1 MDIAYLQILLL
12 LLQCTIIAVLLLFL
26 FRLRTIFGLS
36 LLLITLGVFQFIQV
50 FLTSTLSIEIYSG
63 YQVSPGSMV
72 LFTGSLFAILLVY
85 LREDTLKARKIIYAL
100 FIANV
105 IIGLLLVIF
114 SYLINDVLVN
124 NVYNLPVEFYSQNTK
139 IIFVGTVLLLLD
151 GYAIVFL
158 YEFLS
163 KYIKWLFLKMLITM
177 VIVLSMDALFFA
189 LGVFIGTEK
198 FQTILISG
206 IASKS
211 LAALIY
217 SVIFTVYLIYIE
229 KKPLEI
235 NDGHASFTD
244 IFRDLTFREKYEDVL
259 EKMRIRT
266 LELQETQD
274 IAQIGTYLLDFK
286 TNAFESSTVFDSIC
300 GLTDKKL
307 KTHESYRNIIHP
319 DDLEL
324 NDHYYLESIRTK
336 KPYNRKYRIYRH
348 DNNELRWI
356 NEQGR
361 AIYNKEEPV
370 QFKGTIQDITDQ
382 KFNEFALKKHNE
394 ELNNISKELSVKN
407 ELLQESERKF
417 KNLFAKSPISLWE
430 EDFSIV
436 KRLVDKKKTE
446 TSDFEQYLNDNPD
459 FIAECIANVKI
470 LNVND
475 VTLELLGV
483 SNKEDLITHLSNSF
497 NIKSY
502 ETFKKELISL
512 ADDKKEFTGETQ
524 FNRSDGKI
532 INTLIKYVVINDDY
546 SKAIISIVDITELSQ
561 AKERIEESEK
571 KFKNLFDKNPVS
583 LWDED
588 YSEVKRLLIK
598 TKTETNDLK
607 KYLDNNPN
615 FILECISKLEILNV
629 NDISLEL
636 LGYSSKEELLNNFDK
651 IFSERSIEGFK
662 EQLIAIAQNKNEYS
676 AETEL
681 LQRNGEIINVLIK
694 FVPVNDERAI
704 LSLIDITELNKAKN
718 KIVESEKQF
727 RELFEKSGDA
737 ILIIKNEIFIECNQ
751 AAIEML
757 EYNTKEEFLQT
768 HPSKLSPDKQPDG
781 KDSFMKSQEMMN
793 ISLEKGTHR
802 FEWIHTKST
811 GEDFP
816 VEVLLTAIVIEPE
829 NKIIHC
835 VWRDITER
843 KKAELTLLESEAA
856 LNNAQKIAQLGSFN
870 LDLQTHIFSSSYIFD
885 SIVGFKSTDIK
896 TLETWRT
903 VVHPE
908 DLEDN
913 KKMLNNCI
921 KTKTK
926 FDREYRIIHQNSKKI
941 KWLHALGEIRY
952 KDNVPLNFI
961 GTIQDITQRKL
972 NELAISLNEKKLIEI
987 QKIANLGTYEID
999 LKTNTVLASSIYKSI
1014 LGIKQT
1020 PKNNKGWW
1028 KSITHPDDYENS
1040 ELLWKECIANCKV
1053 YEDEYRIIN
1062 DKKEIK
1068 WIYDLAEIK
1077 CENGIPSKV
1086 VGTIQDITVRKVAE
1100 LTLKEN
1106 ELKLLETQKISK
1118 LGSFIFYDETN
1129 LFESNAIFDEIV
1141 GIDSTYKKNL
1151 EGWLALIYPADFNVV
1166 KELLENSRSIRKE
1179 FRIIRFNDKEIVWV
1193 NGLAK
1198 INYDSNGLRQKVIGT
1213 LQDITE
1219 RKLSELKIKRS
1230 DVILSQINS
1239 LVKVIDKEGNITYAS
1254 PSFKNI
1260 LGYAPEDML
1269 GVGWWIQTTPNLET
1283 ALKLRD
1289 DVLNFV
1295 RNNGPLT
1302 NELKNRWIA
1311 TKDGKPKLFD
1321 WISSKGE
1328 DDSLIFIGID
1338 VTEKQEKQQEF
1349 ITLTETAHDAIILV
1363 DQDGKIFEWNKSSEE
1378 IFGYSK
1384 KEILGENITGLM
1396 PKKYLSQYKAG
1407 YNKVMQEALKENYR
1421 DRTVEGKTKEGRIFP
1436 MELSINF
1443 WKSNNKNVYC
1453 YFIRDITSRV
1463 REENIKRVLF
1473 NITKRSSDNIRLKDF
1488 FYYIKNELGNLIN
1501 TNNFFIAL
1509 YDQKTDM
1516 IRTPYMVD
1524 EFDIGTDFP
1533 KGETLTGHVI
1543 DTKKALL
1550 TSEKF
1555 LSYTAEGKK
1564 VIGLGPESKCWLGV
1578 PLLIDEIAIGAI
1590 VVQSYTDKYAYTK
1603 EDVGILELVASNIA
1617 QLIQKTEDLERIK
1630 LLNQGLIQSPHG
1642 VIITNL
1648 IGEIEYTNPAF
1659 TELSGYTEEEALGKN
1674 PRMLKS
1680 GEHLE
1685 AFYKNLYDTILKG
1698 NTWYGELTNKHK
1710 DGHKYLIDANISS
1723 VKNLEG
1729 KMTHYIMIFE
1739 DITTKRQLERQFINA
1754 FIDAQEVEKQN
1765 FGEELHDGISQILSA
1780 ESMYIDLLIEQ
1791 NQDRIN
1797 DKAKFLTKIKELN
1810 LSAVNETRNIA
1821 HGLMSSQL
1829 KQSGLLIAAENICI
1843 DFNLVKN
1850 IKFSFLKK
1858 GIVEEDISKEIKTNL
1873 FRIIQELTTNI
1884 NRYSSATKASIEF
1897 RKLDH
1902 NKLKL
1907 TVKDNGIGMDY
1918 KKIKKERKVTGLK
1931 NVERRITFLKGNY
1944 KVESA
1949 PNKGTCWKITVPL

>member
-26 FRLRTIFGLS
+26 FRLRIIFGLS
-36 LLLITLGVFQFIQV
+36 LLIITLGVFQFIQV

-114 SYLINDVLVN
+114 SFLINDVFIN

-163 KYIKWLFLKMLITM
+163 KYIKRLFLKMLLTM

-189 LGVFIGTEK
+189 LGVFTGTEK

-211 LAALIY
+211 LAALVY
-217 SVIFTVYLIYIE
+217 STIFTVYLIYIE
-229 KKPLEI
+229 KKSLEI

-259 EKMRIRT
+259 EKMRLKT
-266 LELQETQD
+266 EELKETQD
-274 IAQIGTYLLDFK
+274 IAQIGSYVLDFK
-286 TNAFESSTVFDSIC
+286 TNSFESSTVFDSIC

-307 KTHESYRNIIHP
+307 KTHEYYRNIIHP

-336 KPYNRKYRIYRH
+336 KPYNRKYRIYRNDDH
-348 DNNELRWI
+348 ELKWI
-356 NEQGR
+356 SEQGR
-361 AIYNKEEPV
+361 AIYNKGEPI

-382 KFNEFALKKHNE
+382 KFNEFALKKQNE
-394 ELNNISKELSVKN
+394 ELNNLSKELSVKN
-407 ELLQESERKF
+407 ELLLESERKF

-436 KRLVDKKKTE
+436 KKLVDKKKTK
-446 TSDFEQYLNDNPD
+446 TDNFEQYLNDNPD
-459 FIAECIANVKI
+459 FVAECLANIII
-470 LNVND
+470 LNVNE

-483 SNKEDLITHLSNSF
+483 LNKEDLITHLSNNF
-497 NIKSY
+497 NVKSY
-502 ETFKKELISL
+502 ETLKKELIAL
-512 ADDKKEFTGETQ
+512 AEGKKEFTGETQ
-524 FNRSDGKI
+524 FTRSDGKI
-532 INTLIKYVVINDDY
+532 INALIKYVVINDDY

-571 KFKNLFDKNPVS
+571 
-583 LWDED
+583 
-588 YSEVKRLLIK
+588 
-598 TKTETNDLK
+598 
-607 KYLDNNPN
+607 
-615 FILECISKLEILNV
+615 
-629 NDISLEL
+629 
-636 LGYSSKEELLNNFDK
+636 
-651 IFSERSIEGFK
+651 
-662 EQLIAIAQNKNEYS
+662 
-676 AETEL
+676 
-681 LQRNGEIINVLIK
+681 
-694 FVPVNDERAI
+694 
-704 LSLIDITELNKAKN
+704 
-718 KIVESEKQF
+718 QF

-751 AAIEML
+751 ATIEML
-757 EYNTKEEFLQT
+757 EYHTKEEFLQT
-768 HPSKLSPDKQPDG
+768 HPSKLSPIEQPDG
-781 KDSFMKSQEMMN
+781 KDSFMKAQEMMN

-811 GEDFP
+811 GEYFP
-816 VEVLLTAIVIEPE
+816 VEVLLTAIVNEPE

-856 LNNAQKIAQLGSFN
+856 LNNAQEIAQLGSFN
-870 LDLQTHIFSSSYIFD
+870 LDLQTNIFSSSYIFD
-885 SIVGFKSTDIK
+885 SIVGFKSSDIK

-913 KKMLNNCI
+913 KKMLKNCI

-926 FDREYRIIHQNSKKI
+926 FNREYRIIHQNTKKV

-952 KDNVPLNFI
+952 KDNTALNFI
-961 GTIQDITQRKL
+961 GTIQDITERKL

-999 LKTNTVLASSIYKSI
+999 LKTNAVMASSIYKSI
-1014 LGIKQT
+1014 LGIKET

-1040 ELLWKECIANCKV
+1040 ELLWQECIANCKI

-1106 ELKLLETQKISK
+1106 ELKLQETQKISR

-1129 LFESNAIFDEIV
+1129 LFESNKIFDEIV

-1151 EGWLALIYPADFNVV
+1151 EGWLALIYPEDFNVV

-1193 NGLAK
+1193 KGLAK

-1213 LQDITE
+1213 LQDIND
-1219 RKLSELKIKRS
+1219 RKLSEIKIKRS

-1239 LVKVIDKEGNITYAS
+1239 LVKVIDKNGNITYAS
-1254 PSFKNI
+1254 PSFKYI
-1260 LGYAPEDML
+1260 LGYEPEDML
-1269 GVGWWIQTTPNLET
+1269 GLGWWIKTTPDLDA

-1289 DVLNFV
+1289 EVLNIV
-1295 RNNGPLT
+1295 RNNSPLT
-1302 NELKNRWIA
+1302 DEIKNRWI
-1311 TKDGKPKLFD
+1311 TTIDGKPKLFD

-1328 DDSLIFIGID
+1328 EDSLIFVGID

-1363 DQDGKIFEWNKSSEE
+1363 DQDGEIFEWNKSSEE
-1378 IFGYSK
+1378 IFGFSK
-1384 KEILGENITGLM
+1384 KEILGKKITSLM
-1396 PKKYLSQYKAG
+1396 PKKYLSQYKEG
-1407 YNKVMQEALKENYR
+1407 YNKVMQEALKVNYR
-1421 DRTVEGKTKEGRIFP
+1421 DRMVEGKTKDGRIFP

-1443 WKSNNKNVYC
+1443 WKSNDKYVYC

-1488 FYYIKNELGNLIN
+1488 FYYIKNELGKLIN

-1509 YDQKTDM
+1509 YDDKTDM
-1516 IRTPYMVD
+1516 ISTPYMVD
-1524 EFDIGTDFP
+1524 ELDDGTDFP

-1555 LSYTAEGKK
+1555 VSYTAEGKK

-1578 PLLIDEIAIGAI
+1578 PLLIDDIAIGAI
-1590 VVQSYTDKYAYTK
+1590 VVQSYTDENAYSK
-1603 EDVGILELVASNIA
+1603 NDVAILELVASNIA
-1617 QLIQKTEDLERIK
+1617 QLIQKTEDFERIQ
-1630 LLNQGLIQSPHG
+1630 LLNQGLIQSSHG

-1648 IGEIEYTNPAF
+1648 EGEIEYTNPAF
-1659 TELSGYTEEEALGKN
+1659 TELTGYTEEEALGKN

-1685 AFYKNLYDTILKG
+1685 AFYTNLYDTILKG

-1723 VKNLEG
+1723 VKNMEG
-1729 KMTHYIMIFE
+1729 KITHYIMIFE
-1739 DITTKRQLERQFINA
+1739 DITTKRELERQFINA

-1843 DFNLVKN
+1843 DYNLVKN
-1850 IKFSFLKK
+1850 IKFSFFKK
-1858 GIVEEDISKEIKTNL
+1858 DLNEEEISKEIKTNL

-1897 RKLDH
+1897 RKIDH

-1918 KKIKKERKVTGLK
+1918 KKIKKERKVTGLQ
-1931 NVERRITFLKGNY
+1931 NVERRITFLKGTFE
-1944 KVESA
+1944 VESA
-1949 PNKGTCWKITVPL
+1949 PNKGTCWEITVPL

>member
-26 FRLRTIFGLS
+26 FRLRSIFGLS
-36 LLLITLGVFQFIQV
+36 LLVITLGVFQFIQV

-85 LREDTLKARKIIYAL
+85 LRENTLKARKIIYAL

-114 SYLINDVLVN
+114 SYLINDVFVN
-124 NVYNLPVEFYSQNTK
+124 NVYNLPVEFYSQNAK
-139 IIFVGTVLLLLD
+139 IIFVGTALLLLD
-151 GYAIVFL
+151 GYAIVFI

-163 KYIKWLFLKMLITM
+163 KYIKWLFVKILLTM
-177 VIVLSMDALFFA
+177 VIVLSLDALLFA
-189 LGVFIGTEK
+189 TGVYAGTEK
-198 FQTILISG
+198 FQTLLVSG
-206 IASKS
+206 IASKT
-211 LAALIY
+211 LAAIIY
-217 SVIFTVYLIYIE
+217 AALFTLYLLYIE
-229 KKPLEI
+229 KRTVDVD
-235 NDGHASFTD
+235 DGHASFTD
-244 IFRDLTFREKYEDVL
+244 IFRDLTFREKYEDAL
-259 EKMRIRT
+259 EKMRLKT
-266 LELQETQD
+266 EELQETQE
-274 IAQIGTYLLDFK
+274 IAQLGSYVLDFK
-286 TNAFESSTVFDSIC
+286 TNTFDSSPVFDRLC
-300 GLTDKKL
+300 GLTDKNL
-307 KTHESYRNIIHP
+307 KTHEYYRNIVHP
-319 DDLEL
+319 NDLEL
-324 NDHYYLESIRTK
+324 NDQYYLESIRTK
-336 KPYNRKYRIYRH
+336 KPYNRKYRIYRN

-356 NEQGR
+356 SERGH
-361 AIYNKEEPV
+361 AIYDKGEPT

-382 KFNEFALKKHNE
+382 KFNEFALKKQNE
-394 ELNNISKELSVKN
+394 ELNNLSKELSVKN
-407 ELLQESERKF
+407 ELLLESERKF
-417 KNLFAKSPISLWE
+417 KNLFSKSPISLWE

-436 KRLVDKKKTE
+436 KKLVDQKKSKTK
-446 TSDFEQYLNDNPD
+446 DFAKYLNDNPD
-459 FIAECIANVKI
+459 FVAECLANIKI

-483 SNKEDLITHLSNSF
+483 TNKEELITQLGKSF
-497 NIKSY
+497 NAKSY
-502 ETFKKELISL
+502 ETLKKELIAL
-512 ADDKKEFTGETQ
+512 AEGKKEFTGETQ
-524 FNRSDGKI
+524 FTRSDGEI
-532 INTLIKYVVINDDY
+532 ITTIIKYVIVKNDY
-546 SKAIISIVDITELSQ
+546 SKAILSIVDITELIQ
-561 AKERIEESEK
+561 VKEKIELSEK
-571 KFKNLFDKNPVS
+571 KFRELYEKSGDAIFIIENGIFIECNQASVDLLGYKNNK
-583 LWDED
+583 
-588 YSEVKRLLIK
+588 
-598 TKTETNDLK
+598 
-607 KYLDNNPN
+607 
-615 FILECISKLEILNV
+615 EILNKDPSKISPKFQPDGQKSTDKSIKMMEAAIKNGTHRFEWTHINSRGKELPV
-629 NDISLEL
+629 EVLLTSISNESKNIILHAVVRDISEWKETKTQL
-636 LGYSSKEELLNNFDK
+636 LLSKEK
-651 IFSERSIEGFK
+651 IE
-662 EQLIAIAQNKNEYS
+662 
-676 AETEL
+676 
-681 LQRNGEIINVLIK
+681 
-694 FVPVNDERAI
+694 
-704 LSLIDITELNKAKN
+704 
-718 KIVESEKQF
+718 ESEKQF

-751 AAIEML
+751 ATIEML
-757 EYNTKEEFLQT
+757 EYNTKDEFLQT
-768 HPSKLSPDKQPDG
+768 HPSKLSPEVQPDG
-781 KDSFMKSQEMMN
+781 KDSFVKAQEMMN
-793 ISLEKGTHR
+793 ASLEKGTHR

-811 GEDFP
+811 GENFP
-816 VEVLLTAIVIEPE
+816 VEVLLTAIVNEPE

-843 KKAELTLLESEAA
+843 KKAELSLLESEDA
-856 LNNAQKIAQLGSFN
+856 LKNAQEIAQLGSFN
-870 LDLQTHIFSSSYIFD
+870 LDLQTNIFSSSYIFD
-885 SIVGFKSTDIK
+885 AIVGFKSSDVK

-913 KKMLNNCI
+913 KKILKNCI
-921 KTKTK
+921 KTKSK
-926 FDREYRIIHQNSKKI
+926 FNREYRIIHKKTKKI

-952 KDNVPLNFI
+952 KDNIPVNFV
-961 GTIQDITQRKL
+961 GTIQDITERKV
-972 NELAISLNEKKLIEI
+972 NELAILLNEKKLIEI

-999 LKTNTVLASSIYKSI
+999 LKTNAVSASSIYKSI
-1014 LGIKQT
+1014 LGIKKT

-1028 KSITHPDDYENS
+1028 KSITHPEDYEKS
-1040 ELLWKECIANCKV
+1040 ELLWRDCINNCKL

-1062 DKKEIK
+1062 HKNEIK

-1086 VGTIQDITVRKVAE
+1086 VGTIQDITARKVAE

-1106 ELKLLETQKISK
+1106 ELKLQETQRISR
-1118 LGSFIFYDETN
+1118 LGSFIFYDESN

-1141 GIDSTYKKNL
+1141 GIDSNYTKNL
-1151 EGWLALIYPADFNVV
+1151 DGWLALIYPEDFKVV
-1166 KELLENSRSIRKE
+1166 KELLENSSSVRKE
-1179 FRIIRFNDKEIVWV
+1179 FRIKRFNDKEIVWV
-1193 NGLAK
+1193 KGLAK
-1198 INYDSNGLRQKVIGT
+1198 ISYDNNGLRQKVIGT
-1213 LQDITE
+1213 LQDITD

-1239 LVKVIDKEGNITYAS
+1239 LVKVIDKNGNITYAS
-1254 PSFKNI
+1254 PSFKSI
-1260 LGYAPEDML
+1260 LGYEPEDML
-1269 GVGWWIQTTPNLET
+1269 GLGWWIHTTPDRDT
-1283 ALKLRD
+1283 AIKLRNEI
-1289 DVLNFV
+1289 LNIV
-1295 RNNGPLT
+1295 RNDKPLT
-1302 NELKNRWIA
+1302 DEIKHRWITA
-1311 TKDGKPKLFD
+1311 KDGRPKLFD

-1328 DDSLIFIGID
+1328 EDSLIFVGID
-1338 VTEKQEKQQEF
+1338 ITEKQEKQREF

-1378 IFGYSK
+1378 IFGYRK
-1384 KEILGENITGLM
+1384 KEILGKKITSLM
-1396 PKKYLSQYKAG
+1396 PKKYLSQYKEG

-1421 DRTVEGKTKEGRIFP
+1421 DRTVEGKTKDGRIFP

-1443 WKSNNKNVYC
+1443 WKSNDKYVYC

-1473 NITKRSSDNIRLKDF
+1473 NITKRSGDNIRLKDF
-1488 FYYIKNELGNLIN
+1488 FYYIKNELGKLIN

-1509 YDQKTDM
+1509 YDEKTDM
-1516 IRTPYMVD
+1516 ISTPYMVD
-1524 EFDIGTDFP
+1524 ELDDGTDFP

-1555 LSYTAEGKK
+1555 VSYTADGKK
-1564 VIGLGPESKCWLGV
+1564 IIGLGPESKCWLGV
-1578 PLLIDEIAIGAI
+1578 PLLIDDRAIGAI
-1590 VVQSYTDKYAYTK
+1590 VVQSYKDDNAYSK
-1603 EDVGILELVASNIA
+1603 EDVAILELVASNIA
-1617 QLIQKTEDLERIK
+1617 QIIQKTEDLEKIQ
-1630 LLNQGLIQSPHG
+1630 LLNQGLIQSSHG

-1648 IGEIEYTNPAF
+1648 EGEIEYTNPAF
-1659 TELSGYTEEEALGKN
+1659 TELTGYTEKEAIGKN

-1685 AFYKNLYDTILKG
+1685 AFYKNLYDTILRGK
-1698 NTWYGELTNKHK
+1698 TWYGELTNKHK

-1723 VKNLEG
+1723 VKNMEG
-1729 KMTHYIMIFE
+1729 KITHYIMIFE

-1858 GIVEEDISKEIKTNL
+1858 DINEEDISKEIKTNL

-1897 RKLDH
+1897 RKLE
-1902 NKLKL
+1902 NNRLKL
-1907 TVKDNGIGMDY
+1907 TVKDDGIGMDY
-1918 KKIKKERKVTGLK
+1918 NKIKKERKVTGLQ
-1931 NVERRITFLKGNY
+1931 NVERRITFLKGSY
-1944 KVESA
+1944 EVESA
-1949 PNKGTCWKITVPL
+1949 PNKGTCWEITVPL